1 MTTEH
6 FPCKPWVSF
15 SMVFATLGALLMLII
30 MTYYKEQPPSDIRL
44 FNETGVEL
52 QDVEVNGK
60 NYGKLAAGAFTL
72 YQSHAIAYRY
82 AKVKLQMLDKEV
94 HMDPDCYTGETL
106 LGKGRFTYKIQKMA
120 GPEMAVDVQ
129 AVKDPD

>member
-6 FPCKPWVSF
+6 FPCRPWLSF
-15 SMVFATLGALLMLII
+15 SIVFGTLGALFMLVI

-60 NYGKLAAGAFTL
+60 RYGNLAAGGVTM
-72 YQSHAIAYRY
+72 YQSHAKAYRY
-82 AKVKLQMLDKEV
+82 ADVKLQMLGKEV
-94 HMDPDCYTGETL
+94 HMHPDCYTGETL

-120 GPEMAVDVQ
+120 HPEMLVDVQ